1 MSTPAAQ
8 SGTVGGSN
16 QATGTFAVP
25 ASVVVVT
32 SRDSK
37 RLPDANSRRTGSLD
51 KRPCKKTTFMM
62 TTSDAPWPARGPD
75 VFGGSR
81 GLDSTEGVLHG
92 LLSAAEGSQSIRHVG
107 EVGVD
112 FGDHAEEPA

>member
-8 SGTVGGSN
+8 SGTAGGSN

-32 SRDSK
+32 SRDSS
-37 RLPDANSRRTGSLD
+37 RLPDASSRRTGSLD

-62 TTSDAPWPARGPD
+62 TTSDAPSPAPESD
-75 VFGGSR
+75 CLGGSH
-81 GLDSTEGVLHG
+81 GSDSTKRVLHVAG
-92 LLSAAEGSQSIRHVG
+92 GTGAVSAPE
-107 EVGVD
+107 
-112 FGDHAEEPA
+112 